1 MSITATLTIR
11 YNGSNGA
18 SKKKITVKAGDDLY
32 EYSGERAVYKDVYII
47 EEIDAVNQSI
57 SFANGKMVYAGT
69 EIGGLNDEILK
80 F

>member
-1 MSITATLTIR
+1 MSITATLTIH
-11 YNGSNGA
+11 YNGSNDA
-18 SKKKITVKAGDDLY
+18 SKKKITVKAGEDLY

-47 EEIDAVNQSI
+47 EKIDAVNQSI
-57 SFANGKMVYAGT
+57 SFANGKMIYAGT